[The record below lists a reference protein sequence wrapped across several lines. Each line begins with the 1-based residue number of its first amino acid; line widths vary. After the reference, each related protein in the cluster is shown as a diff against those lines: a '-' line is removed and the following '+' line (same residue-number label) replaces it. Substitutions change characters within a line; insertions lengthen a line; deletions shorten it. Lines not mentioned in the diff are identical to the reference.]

1 MPIKRLTL
9 KLLTAFSAIQAGKVF
24 SAVSRF
30 FDQVSTDSL
39 IFGVLQYYLK
49 LFPLPEKPC
58 KSNIEC

>member
-1 MPIKRLTL
+1 MPIKRLIL

-24 SAVSRF
+24 AAVSRF
-30 FDQVSTDSL
+30 FDKFSTEYL
-39 IFGVLQYYLK
+39 IFGVFQYYLK